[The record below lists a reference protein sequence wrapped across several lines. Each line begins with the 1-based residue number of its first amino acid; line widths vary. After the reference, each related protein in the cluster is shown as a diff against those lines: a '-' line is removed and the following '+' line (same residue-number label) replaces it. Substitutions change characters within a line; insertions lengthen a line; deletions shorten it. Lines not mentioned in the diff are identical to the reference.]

1 MERYGSR
8 CGWLIKGRGRLTA
21 ATVAGPRAGDVLNML
36 NLPVRPEIPMEDL
49 QSMLYAFPTLY
60 SAIGER

>member
-1 MERYGSR
+1 M
-8 CGWLIKGRGRLTA
+8 IKGRGRLTA